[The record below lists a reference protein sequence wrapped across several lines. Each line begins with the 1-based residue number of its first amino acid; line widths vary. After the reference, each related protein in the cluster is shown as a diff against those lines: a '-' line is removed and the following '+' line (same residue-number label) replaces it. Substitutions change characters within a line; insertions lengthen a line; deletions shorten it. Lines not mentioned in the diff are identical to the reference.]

1 MSRVVNMNE
10 LHLFSHTVCY
20 KYPIVIVSSSSKDS
34 KINVELL

>member
-10 LHLFSHTVCY
+10 LSLTVCY
-20 KYPIVIVSSSSKDS
+20 KYLIVVVSSSSKDS